1 MPKSANALVVMAKAP
16 LVGEVKTRLA
26 PPLSLKEAAE
36 LYRCLLL
43 DLLENVRSFEGA
55 DLYVAFSPAA
65 AAALFHEITP
75 RDFVC
80 FPQRRDDLGERM
92 ASIFEDLFEKSYER
106 AVVIGSDLPVF
117 PSSFLRDAFR
127 ALAGSSDV
135 VLGPS
140 RDGGYYLIGL
150 SRLVPE
156 IFTGMPWGTARV
168 LQATRDRLSRVG
180 VEPSL
185 LPGWFDVDTVED
197 LKFLKQMVSTRTQ
210 TRTSK
215 MIKKLSILR
224 DLPYRL

>member
-80 FPQRRDDLGERM
+80 FPQRRGDLGERM

-106 AVVIGSDLPVF
+106 AVVIGSG
-117 PSSFLRDAFR
+117 SSGD
-127 ALAGSSDV
+127 AGSTLSGRSGTLTFAWLV
-135 VLGPS
+135 RCRYGRGP
-140 RDGGYYLIGL
+140 
-150 SRLVPE
+150 
-156 IFTGMPWGTARV
+156 
-168 LQATRDRLSRVG
+168 
-180 VEPSL
+180 
-185 LPGWFDVDTVED
+185 
-197 LKFLKQMVSTRTQ
+197 
-210 TRTSK
+210 
-215 MIKKLSILR
+215 
-224 DLPYRL
+224 